1 MDTGKSIWIQ
11 KSSRVVKGL
20 IVSYLVSGTG
30 LLLLALLLLKCQLDE
45 GKVSAGILA
54 VYVLSGLCGGI
65 YMGKTAERKRYLWGM
80 VLGGMYWIILMSITV
95 FSGAG
100 IGTGVKGDISYAAHL
115 SPDRQLWARMVA
127 GRVKTSVNRK
137 KLRKKTL

>member
-1 MDTGKSIWIQ
+1 MGGIFLDTGKSIWIQ

-45 GKVSAGILA
+45 GKVTAGILA

-100 IGTGVKGDISYAAHL
+100 IGTGVKGAFLTLLICAGSSTLGA
-115 SPDRQLWARMVA
+115 MVA
-127 GRVKTSVNRK
+127 GA
-137 KLRKKTL
+137 